1 MRKLCAV
8 EPIKDSNNS
17 RAAFKVGVTYNSI
30 LDDQEDGN
38 SDEDNEYMSSFIT
51 RAGAVDISIS
61 SNETQIS
68 SHIFGD
74 ISNTTNSSEIVSKR
88 KKRRISKK
96 ERPKDALVHTN
107 VLPDSFRSIFGFEK
121 FNRMQSKAFPILYGT
136 NDNCVISSPT
146 GSGKTVLFE
155 LAILRLLKESKQML
169 GNTKILYIAP
179 TKSLCCERFKDW
191 GPTFLNLTVGMLTS
205 DTSFLETEKVKKCNI
220 IITTPEKWD
229 LLTRKWN
236 DYSRLFELV
245 KLLLVDEIHTLR
257 ERRGATLEVVITRM
271 NLLCES
277 IRIIGVSATIPN
289 IEDISQW
296 LKVKKQEEGAKVL
309 SFDDSY
315 RQVDLERWVYGYSF
329 LNKNEF
335 QYDTL
340 YNSKLDEV
348 FRKHSKQ
355 RPVLIFCPTRAST
368 ISTAN
373 YIVQNC
379 LRLLNCGKANRKCRI
394 IDHALSDCFHH
405 GVAFHHAGLSIDDR
419 SVVEEAFLSGTVKVL
434 CSTSTL
440 AVGVNLP
447 AYLVII
453 KGTRIW
459 NSSVIQEYSQ
469 LDILQMIGRA
479 GRPQFESEGCAIIL
493 TDAKMKD
500 TYEKL
505 LHGTDDLESSLHLEL
520 MEHLA
525 AEISL
530 GTINS
535 TESAVKWLRNTFF
548 YIRFLKD
555 PNRYHEVSKYMKNK
569 NEQDSQLL
577 QFSNNLLEILTKHQI
592 IQHQDNSL
600 VSTPFG
606 HAMTRHYVLF
616 ESMKLFIE
624 AKKAQTTKGI
634 MSLLTSAKEFSGIRM
649 RHKEKKLYKEIN
661 LSPLLKFP
669 FLTEKGQSKII
680 DTTSQKVSLLLQYE
694 LGGLEFPS
702 YSGAYILHQ
711 TLVQDKLLVF
721 RHCFRILKCMVDAF
735 VERKDG
741 ISLKNT
747 LFILRSVNGSCWED
761 SPMVLR
767 QMKSIGLVSVRKL
780 VHHGVLT
787 LQQFSKLTEQQI
799 EYYLGL
805 KIGNGA
811 RIQRDLD
818 LLPRLRLR
826 CKLEGCSTKKGEL
839 IANFKVEI
847 SAEFKSVVWHG
858 QSLSLD
864 VESSKT
870 TGELLDF
877 RKISVAHLKS
887 PRSFRIAASITS
899 KLDNIEFM
907 VNCLEIAG
915 LGEKNLFL
923 TNDLPQQYIKMLP
936 TEIRHSALANCLSHP
951 ESDEEGKENSFSSD
965 DSLFLYLASEKDGNT
980 EMTADVDNP
989 CARKVRSNGN
999 FECYHSCRDKTRC
1012 RHLCCKEGIPKDSL
1026 RNKKNLTKKN
1036 EVDLPLQNVEI
1047 QNVMNQTNPESLMGC
1062 LSKPKDLGN
1071 PRIINI
1077 QPAAVG
1083 ISGGSNKT
1091 FIESLMDQPAERT
1104 VRCSNNK
1111 SPYGERPELSMSALP
1126 FSQSS
1131 SASNDEGN
1139 ESEHCKLE
1147 FLGSDVDLS

>member
-1 MRKLCAV
+1 M
-8 EPIKDSNNS
+8 KDPNNS

-30 LDDQEDGN
+30 LDDQGN
-38 SDEDNEYMSSFIT
+38 SHSDEDNEYMSSFLT
-51 RAGAVDISIS
+51 RASAVDSMS

-68 SHIFGD
+68 SHIFD
-74 ISNTTNSSEIVSKR
+74 DMSNNTNPSEIVPKR

-96 ERPKDALVHTN
+96 KSSKDALIHTT
-107 VLPDSFRSIFGFEK
+107 VLPDSFRSIFGFDK
-121 FNRMQSKAFPILYGT
+121 FNRMQSEAFPTLYGT
-136 NDNCVISSPT
+136 SDNCVISSPT

-155 LAILRLLKESKQML
+155 LAILRLLKESKEMI

-277 IRIIGVSATIPN
+277 LRIIAVSATIPN

-296 LKVKKQEEGAKVL
+296 LKPKKQDEAARVL
-309 SFDDSY
+309 FFDDSY

-335 QYDTL
+335 QYDNL
-340 YNSKLDEV
+340 YNLKLDEV

-379 LRLLNCGKANRKCRI
+379 LGLLNCQKVNQNCRI
-394 IDHALSDCFHH
+394 IDNALSDCYRH

-419 SVVEEAFLSGTVKVL
+419 NVVEEAFLSGTVKVL

-459 NSSVIQEYSQ
+459 NCSVTQEYSQ

-479 GRPQFESEGCAIIL
+479 GRPQFESEGCAIIM
-493 TDAKMKD
+493 TDAKMKR

-505 LHGTDDLESSLHLEL
+505 LYGTDDLESSLHLEL

-530 GTINS
+530 GTIYS

-548 YIRFLKD
+548 YIRFLKN
-555 PNRYHEVSKYMKNK
+555 PTRYHEVSKYMKNRG
-569 NEQDSQLL
+569 EQDSQLL
-577 QFSNNLLEILTKHQI
+577 QFSNNLLEILNKHQI
-592 IQHQDNSL
+592 IQQQDNNF

-616 ESMKLFIE
+616 ESMKLFIQT
-624 AKKAQTTKGI
+624 KKAQTTKGI

-661 LSPLLKFP
+661 LSPLLKYP
-669 FLTEKGQSKII
+669 FLTEQGQSKII
-680 DTTSQKVSLLLQYE
+680 DATSQKVSLLIQYE

-702 YSGAYILHQ
+702 YSGAYVLHQ

-747 LFILRSVNGSCWED
+747 LFVLRSVNGSCWED

-780 VHHGVLT
+780 VHHGILT
-787 LQQFSKLTEQQI
+787 LQQFSQLSEQQI

-811 RIQRDLD
+811 KIQKDLN

-826 CKLEGCSTKKGEL
+826 CKLESCSTNKGEL

-864 VESSKT
+864 VETSRT

-877 RKISVAHLKS
+877 RRISLAHLKS
-887 PRSFRIAASITS
+887 PRSFRISTSITS
-899 KLDNIEFM
+899 KVDNIEFM

-915 LGEKNLFL
+915 LGETNLFL
-923 TNDLPQQYIKMLP
+923 TKDLPPQYIKLVP
-936 TEIRHSALANCLSHP
+936 TGSKHSTLENCLSHP
-951 ESDEEGKENSFSSD
+951 ESDEDGKENSFSSD

-980 EMTADVDNP
+980 ETTTDAANS
-989 CARKVRSNGN
+989 CTRKVRSNGN
-999 FECYHSCRDKTRC
+999 FECYHPCREKARC
-1012 RHLCCKEGIPKDSL
+1012 RHLCCKEGIPKNCL
-1026 RNKKNLTKKN
+1026 RNKKDLLKKKEGHDRLQHVEMQNAMDKNNLK
-1036 EVDLPLQNVEI
+1036 
-1047 QNVMNQTNPESLMGC
+1047 SLMGS
-1062 LSKPKDLGN
+1062 LSKPKDL
-1071 PRIINI
+1071 PTPCLINI

-1083 ISGGSNKT
+1083 ILSNSNQT
-1091 FIESLMDQPAERT
+1091 FIESLMAEPAERS
-1104 VRCSNNK
+1104 VQYCNNDI
-1111 SPYGERPELSMSALP
+1111 PHGEQPGLSISTLP
-1126 FSQSS
+1126 SSQSS
-1131 SASNDEGN
+1131 SASNAEGN
-1139 ESEHCKLE
+1139 ESQHCQLE